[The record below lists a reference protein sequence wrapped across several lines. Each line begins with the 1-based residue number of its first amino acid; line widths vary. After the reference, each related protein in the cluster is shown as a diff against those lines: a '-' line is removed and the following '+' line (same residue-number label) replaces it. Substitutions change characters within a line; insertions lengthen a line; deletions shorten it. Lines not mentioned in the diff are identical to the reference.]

1 MNINVGQV
9 RAQPIAPQGLTRQL
23 VAAGTVTA
31 PAVFIRTLPSHPNV
45 FVAPQ
50 RAGDQPAGDQ
60 PAGDQPHPLLLWL
73 FKALGVAVAQQLF
86 PDHQALVGG
95 FCLAFDCLGNG
106 RELVESGAFD
116 LDDAVALGKVALD
129 TLTLQSMLVGRAVA
143 TGLTQAATGVGFIAN
158 LRHAYFAGPIV
169 TSIAPRA
176 VPPEQYIAATLLP
189 LWLILTSDQFHLAVA
204 KAAPPRD
211 HIFVSVL

>member
-31 PAVFIRTLPSHPNV
+31 PAIFIRTLPSHPNV

-50 RAGDQPAGDQ
+50 RAGDQRAGDQ
-60 PAGDQPHPLLLWL
+60 PYPLLLWL
-73 FKALGVAVAQQLF
+73 FKALGIAVAHQLF
-86 PDHQALVGG
+86 PEHQAVVGG
-95 FCLAFDCLGNG
+95 FCLAFDCLGKVQ
-106 RELVESGAFD
+106 ELVEAGAFD
-116 LDDAVALGKVALD
+116 LDDAIALEKVALD
-129 TLTLQSMLVGRAVA
+129 NVTLQSLLVGRAIA
-143 TGLTQAATGVGFIAN
+143 TGLAQVTAGVGFIAKI
-158 LRHAYFAGPIV
+158 RHAYFAGPV
-169 TSIAPRA
+169 LTPIA
-176 VPPEQYIAATLLP
+176 PPEQPIAATLLP